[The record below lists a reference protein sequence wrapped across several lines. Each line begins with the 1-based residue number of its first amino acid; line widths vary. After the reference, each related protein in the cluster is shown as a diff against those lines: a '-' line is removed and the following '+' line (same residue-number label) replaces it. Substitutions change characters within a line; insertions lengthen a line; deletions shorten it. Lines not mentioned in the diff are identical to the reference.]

1 MAVKETIIIDGDASG
16 YVKEAEK
23 ASKATKGIKNEAKK
37 STSVLGKV
45 GNVGKKA
52 FKGIGKAAKGL
63 GAIIKGGLG
72 LGFLLVIVGKITE
85 IFSENQKVVDAVS
98 KVFTALSTV
107 VNQISE
113 AMFNAFTAQSDLNG
127 GFDSTKKVVLGLLK
141 VSIFPFKLALEGIT
155 LAMQLAQLAWEESF
169 LGDNDPEKIKELNLA
184 IAETEANIVQLGKD
198 IVGTVGDIATNVGGM
213 VTEVTGAAVAVAGA
227 ASKAIEDVDI
237 EKALNDADKLVALRK
252 AAELAEVKRQ
262 EIQITSQR
270 LAEIERQQRD
280 DDKKSI
286 DERIAANDRLLAVIE
301 KQIEDEKEQINIK
314 VALAQ
319 AEYDRTKSNEDLIA
333 LKQSQLELLDLEERL
348 EGQITEHKTNQN
360 TLDEEALAIKKSE
373 AETIIEVEAI
383 QAQALL
389 SGVQNAVSAALMEQ
403 KIAQELFDK
412 KKDLL
417 EKEIKERDKGTAAR
431 AEAENQ
437 LALLIAQNDAD
448 EMARDADEMARKKAL
463 RDSKVAMAQS
473 AITAISALVTA
484 ASGESEEE
492 ARRAF
497 KINKALSLASAVV
510 ATSQAVTAALTA
522 GGNPLKLA
530 TGAQFVEAGIAAAAG
545 LAQVLTIKK
554 TQFESGSTDV
564 PTPPTLTSP
573 SQPASFNIVGQ
584 GSLNQLNQSIGDK
597 FNQPVRAYVVGSDVT
612 TNDELNRKKLKT
624 ATL

>member
-23 ASKATKGIKNEAKK
+23 ASKATKGIKKEAKK
-37 STSVLGKV
+37 TTSVLGKV

-52 FKGIGKAAKGL
+52 FKGVGQAAKGL
-63 GAIIKGGLG
+63 GTIIKGGLG

-107 VNQISE
+107 VSQISE
-113 AMFNAFTAQSDLNG
+113 AMFDAFTAQSDLNG
-127 GFDSTKKVVLGLLK
+127 GFDSTKKVIMGLLK
-141 VSIFPFKLALEGIT
+141 ISIFPLKLALEGIT

-213 VTEVTGAAVAVAGA
+213 VTEVSGAVVAVAGA
-227 ASKAIEDVDI
+227 ASKAIEDVDMG
-237 EKALNDADKLVALRK
+237 KALNDADKLVALRK
-252 AAELAEVKRQ
+252 AAEMAEVRRQ

-286 DERIAANDRLLAVIE
+286 DERIEANNRLLAVIE

-319 AEYDRTKSNEDLIA
+319 AEYDRTKSTVDNIA
-333 LKQSQLELLDLEERL
+333 LEQAKLELLDLQERL
-348 EGQITEHKTNQN
+348 EGQISEHKSNQN
-360 TLDEEALAIKKSE
+360 TLDDEALAIKKST
-373 AETIIEVEAI
+373 AETVLEIESI
-383 QAQALL
+383 QAQSYL
-389 SGVQNAVSAALMEQ
+389 SGIKNALAAAIEEQ
-403 KIAQELFDK
+403 RIAQDLFNK
-412 KKDLL
+412 KKGLL
-417 EKEIKERDKGTAAR
+417 EAEAKLYAEGTTAR

-448 EMARDADEMARKKAL
+448 SAARTQAL
-463 RDSKVAMAQS
+463 RDIKVQMAQS

-584 GSLNQLNQSIGDK
+584 GSLNQLNESIGQK
-597 FNQPVRAYVVGSDVT
+597 FNQPLRAYVVGSDVNT
-612 TNDELNRKKLKT
+612 EAELNRKRIKT